1 MPTLPK
7 FPRRL
12 FFSLFVVAAAL
23 APSTGWAGGTA
34 VSVVDDKG
42 NPLAGAVVTFRPAGR
57 SPRVTPGVF
66 EIRQEGRRFIPEL
79 TIVPV
84 GSRVRFPNRDEVA
97 HHVYSFSPAKKFDI
111 PLYQGEA
118 PQDIVF
124 ERPGVVALGCNIHDW
139 MVAHVYVTDTPFFAV
154 TGTDGRAVLPKAD
167 GGKGTLEVWHPRQ
180 KGETVSLEVAGIR
193 DIAPVVLKLR
203 PDFRRRLAPA
213 SGGDGG
219 AYR

>member
-1 MPTLPK
+1 M
-7 FPRRL
+7 
-12 FFSLFVVAAAL
+12 
-23 APSTGWAGGTA
+23 
-34 VSVVDDKG
+34 SVVDDKG

-124 ERPGVVALGCNIHDW
+124 DRSGVVALGCNIHDW
-139 MVAHVYVTDTPFFAV
+139 MLAHVYVTDTPFFAV
-154 TGTDGRAVLPKAD
+154 TGIDGRAVLAHAD

-180 KGETVSLEVAGIR
+180 KGEAVSLEVAGIR
-193 DIAPVVLKLR
+193 DVAPVVLKLR

-219 AYR
+219 PYR

>member
-1 MPTLPK
+1 M
-7 FPRRL
+7 
-12 FFSLFVVAAAL
+12 
-23 APSTGWAGGTA
+23 
-34 VSVVDDKG
+34 SVVDDKG

-124 ERPGVVALGCNIHDW
+124 DRSGVVALGCNIHDW
-139 MVAHVYVTDTPFFAV
+139 MLAHVYVTDTPFFAV
-154 TGTDGRAVLPKAD
+154 TGIDGRAVFANAD

-180 KGETVSLEVAGIR
+180 KGEAVSLEVAGIR

-213 SGGDGG
+213 SGGGG
-219 AYR
+219 GPYR